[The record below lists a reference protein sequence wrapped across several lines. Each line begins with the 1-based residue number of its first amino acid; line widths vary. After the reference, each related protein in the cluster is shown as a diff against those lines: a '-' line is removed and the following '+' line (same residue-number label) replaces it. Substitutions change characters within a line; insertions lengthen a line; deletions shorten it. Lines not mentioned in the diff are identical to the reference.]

1 MEFRYRY
8 SGNSS
13 VASTASTTGLSF
25 APDTYRDPT
34 YFSGLLSKRVPFREA
49 ISALHDVVTSD
60 LRFQPRDLTEYK
72 EWLKSQ
78 EDIWVGAAIG
88 DAANLKTRIDGIRD
102 ELNAMNRESQS
113 ILRPFYE
120 ARSRY
125 WKYLY
130 HKNSALWF
138 LLDPVITVHPD
149 ELFFECFSKDE
160 STYGKLSCG
169 YNVFESVNEFACGTT
184 NIDYSDALYAEFQ
197 KIRDYKKTR
206 FEIESSGFEV
216 HTSNED
222 SYNEVKIDLPDS
234 WVRGFLQVSSAMT
247 MDAVRLE
254 LHPLDVHNFCFVLR
268 RLKEK
273 HGPRSMRYQLKPNEP
288 VKVVFEPWNLVV
300 ECKRSIY
307 TGPEEREIR
316 VWGRRRIL
324 ILERLLPIAKSFT
337 LHLLGTGMPSFYIAN
352 LGDMTFTLG
361 LSGWTANDWTRAG
374 QFDLLAPRRA
384 VDGLTQERVFA
395 KLKETWRAPAGD
407 LARDLGLDLDVV
419 LGALTAYTQA
429 GRAIYDLD
437 HQVYRVRELSR
448 EPLPMSKLRFSSERE
463 EHARKLVDENA
474 VKVKVDAANRERT
487 VLKGQVKTGKQTQ
500 TPELIID
507 YDERLTSGTCSCNFY
522 KQNKMFKG
530 PCECM
535 LATRMAWSRAHA
547 S

>member
-1 MEFRYRY
+1 MEFTYRY
-8 SGNSS
+8 SGSSS

-49 ISALHDVVTSD
+49 ISALHEVVTSD

-78 EDIWVGAAIG
+78 EDIWVGSALG
-88 DAANLKTRIDGIRD
+88 DAAALRTRIDAIRN

-125 WKYLY
+125 WQYLY
-130 HKNSALWF
+130 KKNISLWV

-149 ELFFECFSKDE
+149 ELFFECFSRDE
-160 STYGKLSCG
+160 STYGKLSCS

-206 FEIESSGFEV
+206 FEIEASGFEV
-216 HTSNED
+216 HTTDED

-288 VKVVFEPWNLVV
+288 VRVVFEPWNLVV

-307 TGPEEREIR
+307 TGTEEREIR

-337 LHLLGTGMPSFYIAN
+337 IHLLGTGMPSFYVAN
-352 LGDMTFTLG
+352 LGDMSFTLG
-361 LSGWTANDWTRAG
+361 LSGWTANDWSRAG

-407 LARDLGLDLDVV
+407 LARDLGLDQDVV
-419 LGALTAYTQA
+419 LGVLAAYTQA
-429 GRAIYDLD
+429 GRAIYDLE

-448 EPLPMSKLRFSSERE
+448 EPLPMSQLRFSSERE
-463 EHARKLVDENA
+463 EHATKLVNENA
-474 VKVKVDAANRERT
+474 VTFKVDAANRERT
-487 VLKGQVKTGKQTQ
+487 VLKGHVKVGRHVQ
-500 TPELIID
+500 TPELVID
-507 YDERLTSGTCSCNFY
+507 ADERLTKGTCTCNFFT
-522 KQNKMFKG
+522 QNKMFKG